1 MIGSEMKKMTKEEQ
15 KHIEAQLGCP
25 FKIRLWEDRDRGEA
39 WAPVFDETTFILLD
53 DDYQETSTYN
63 AGMRFMEFEPLK
75 VGQFEIVFEKR
86 LGWKFTAENRK
97 RFLVHVQ

>member
-1 MIGSEMKKMTKEEQ
+1 MDGVTKDKQ
-15 KHIEAQLGCP
+15 KNIETRMGNS
-25 FKIRLWEDRDRGEA
+25 FKIRIWEDRSRGEA
-39 WAPVFDETTFILLD
+39 WAPIFDEKAFILLD

-63 AGMRFMEFEPLK
+63 AGMRELEFEALK

-97 RFLVHVQ
+97 RFTIDVLE